1 MDWGTLVHS
10 AVRLCREAF
19 GPTWPLQLCLTLATS
34 ESRVSLLQLQHGVPY
49 IVGVVCDVDHWALL
63 VIKRGEKEAVLQASL
78 STSAV

>member
-34 ESRVSLLQLQHGVPY
+34 ESRVSLLQL
-49 IVGVVCDVDHWALL
+49 ALL
-63 VIKRGEKEAVLQASL
+63 VIKRDEKEAVLM
-78 STSAV
+78 VIFE